1 MKIGNSK
8 KRVLEC
14 FPGFGLSDSEFHY
27 KFLGSY
33 SGVIVGEDKLM
44 EELEVLKTK
53 IDDLGKSTIEAIRK
67 QKITSAAN
75 RVMNCFSDLRDAT
88 EVRPLLST
96 IHLSSSD

>member
-1 MKIGNSK
+1 MEALVWSLVKAVGGKLAEQIAEGLVNGMKPECLKSK
-8 KRVLEC
+8 
-14 FPGFGLSDSEFHY
+14 
-27 KFLGSY
+27 
-33 SGVIVGEDKLM
+33 EDKLM